1 MKLRPD
7 QLDNHAQKNLLPVYL
22 ISGDVP
28 LIQQE
33 VCDKLRG
40 AANSQGYTEREL
52 FSVEKGFDW
61 NNLIQ
66 SASSISLFGDRKIIE
81 LRMPTGKPGDAGSK
95 ALQAY
100 LVDPSPDNILIIT
113 TGKLDAASQRGKWFK
128 TIDKMGAF
136 IPIWPVDAK
145 QLPQWVNQR
154 MRSIGL
160 EPVRQA
166 VQVLA
171 ERVEGNL
178 LAASQEIEKLH
189 VLKGNGPISAKD
201 IEFSV
206 ADSAR
211 YDVFGLVDAAL
222 EGNAQ
227 RSLKILDGLKDEGTD
242 ATVVLWAFTRE
253 LRTLYAMTQQKE
265 KGIAIGKIIQEYRIW
280 QNRKKPVEACLQ
292 RNNSQLLGQ
301 LIQKATEVDHSIK
314 GLKTASPWDGLRDIA
329 LGLSGIHL
337 TGV

>member
-1 MKLRPD
+1 MNLRIT
-7 QLDNHAQKNLLPVYL
+7 QKNLLLVYI

-33 VCDKLRG
+33 VCDKLR
-40 AANSQGYTEREL
+40 AAAKKQDYTEREI

-61 NNLIQ
+61 NNLTQ
-66 SASSISLFGDRKIIE
+66 SASNISLFGDRKIIE

-100 LVDPSPDNILIIT
+100 LSQPSPDNLLLIIT
-113 TGKLDAASQRGKWFK
+113 GKIDAATQRGKWFK
-128 TIDKMGAF
+128 SIDKVGAF
-136 IPIWPVDAK
+136 IPIWPVDVK
-145 QLPQWVNQR
+145 QLPQWINQR
-154 MRSIGL
+154 MRGIGL
-160 EPVRQA
+160 EPDRLA

-189 VLKGNGPISAKD
+189 TLKGSGPITAED
-201 IEFSV
+201 IQQSV

-211 YDVFGLVDAAL
+211 YNVFGLVDAAL
-222 EGNAQ
+222 EGNAP
-227 RSLKILDGLKDEGTD
+227 RSLRMLAGLKEEGTD
-242 ATVVLWAFTRE
+242 ATVVLWALARE
-253 LRTLYAMTQQKE
+253 LRTLYAMTLQKE
-265 KGIAIGKIIQEYRIW
+265 KGIAIGKVLQEYRIW

-314 GLKTASPWDGLRDIA
+314 GLKKTSPWDGLRDIA
-329 LGLSGIHL
+329 LGLSGIQVL
-337 TGV
+337 P